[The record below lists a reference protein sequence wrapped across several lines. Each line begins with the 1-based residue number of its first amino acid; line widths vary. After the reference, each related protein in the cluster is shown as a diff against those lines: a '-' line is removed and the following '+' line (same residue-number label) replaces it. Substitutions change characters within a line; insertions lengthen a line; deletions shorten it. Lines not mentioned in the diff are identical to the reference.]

1 VGVSQV
7 EKMTALRDGWVDVS
21 AVEVEWP
28 QPRPTHYDLAVYIPG
43 APVPKGSMKGRVL
56 GRGKKVF
63 AQLFHDNEKEQH
75 DWVRQAAASIG
86 AASGMPAEPWAGPV
100 YVWGL
105 AVMPRPKSLGQRLA
119 AMIQKPDGDK
129 ILRSVLDVLTV
140 AGVYGDDKQVTDKEM
155 HKRYAKVVEAP
166 GLHLRVT
173 PLPDPPVES

>member
-1 VGVSQV
+1 
-7 EKMTALRDGWVDVS
+7 MTALRDGWVDVS

-28 QPRPTHYDLAVYIPG
+28 TPRPTRWDLAVYIPG
-43 APVPKGSMKGRVL
+43 TPVQKGSMKGRVL
-56 GRGKKVF
+56 GRGKKVW

-86 AASGMPAEPWAGPV
+86 AASGMPTEPWAGPV

-119 AMIQKPDGDK
+119 AMIQKPDADK
-129 ILRSVLDVLTV
+129 LARSVLDVLTV
-140 AGVYGDDKQVTDKEM
+140 AGVYGDDKQVTAVEM

-173 PLPDPPVES
+173 RLDDPLEEK